1 MNKTKAGALLLLAAL
16 LIPQFATA
24 GVFMCV
30 DPATGK
36 KTFTDRAC
44 PTQGQGK
51 KVRVDPTN
59 FGDGSR
65 SKQKTVNNNAWRSQE
80 DRSVSGRANFTERSH
95 SVAATVRSTSP
106 LNTGS

>member
-1 MNKTKAGALLLLAAL
+1 MKRTTAGLLLLALTVLFTA
-16 LIPQFATA
+16 PATA
-24 GVFMCV
+24 GVVMCT
-30 DPATGK
+30 DPVTGK

>member
-1 MNKTKAGALLLLAAL
+1 MNKTLAGALLLLSVL

-65 SKQKTVNNNAWRSQE
+65 TKKKSVNNNAWRSQE
-80 DRSVSGRANFTERSH
+80 DQSVSGRANFAERAH
-95 SVAATVRSTSP
+95 SVAATNPTRSP
-106 LNTGS
+106 LDTGS